1 MLLPHRVLLILYR
14 FPREMDLCGVPVRW
28 VSGVSPNCGLCI
40 TKGIL
45 MVIVE
50 HTGGFPVQSSDWVE
64 KAPRVWELREGL
76 VTWDIAHANN

>member
-1 MLLPHRVLLILYR
+1 
-14 FPREMDLCGVPVRW
+14 
-28 VSGVSPNCGLCI
+28 
-40 TKGIL
+40 